1 MPMHTLEGH
10 QAAATLKAAL
20 IGFYLA
26 FQTREFAPTAL
37 SVTLTLDEHDEPEAS
52 YEVYHGNLP
61 AAGGSL

>member
-26 FQTREFAPTAL
+26 CQTKEFAPTAL
-37 SVTLTLDEHDEPEAS
+37 SVTLTLDEHEDPEAS
-52 YEVYHGNLP
+52 YEVYHGNHP
-61 AAGGSL
+61 MMGGSL